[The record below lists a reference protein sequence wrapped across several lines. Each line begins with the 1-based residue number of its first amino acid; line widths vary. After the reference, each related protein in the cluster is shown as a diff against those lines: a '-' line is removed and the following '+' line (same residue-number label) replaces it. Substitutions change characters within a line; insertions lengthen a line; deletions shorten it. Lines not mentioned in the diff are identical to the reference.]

1 MATRQLPSGVTK
13 LGLAMNIGQAS
24 NGYAPAASHVSNHRC
39 CWETWETTYTHVAA
53 TKPDDAGMMLDDL
66 DLFVANTPGWK
77 FHKKRYK
84 AATLPTG

>member
-1 MATRQLPSGVTK
+1 
-13 LGLAMNIGQAS
+13 
-24 NGYAPAASHVSNHRC
+24 
-39 CWETWETTYTHVAA
+39 VAA

-77 FHKKRYK
+77 LHKKRYK